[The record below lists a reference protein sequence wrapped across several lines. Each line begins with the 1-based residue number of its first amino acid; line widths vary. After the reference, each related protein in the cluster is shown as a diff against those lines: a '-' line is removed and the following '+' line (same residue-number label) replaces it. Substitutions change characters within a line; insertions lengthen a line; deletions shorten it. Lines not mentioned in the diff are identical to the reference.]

1 MQKRTRQFKEK
12 YLGKIG
18 KILMDVSKAFD
29 CLSHD
34 PGKQYDPDKPS
45 FNLVNN

>member
-1 MQKRTRQFKEK
+1 
-12 YLGKIG
+12 
-18 KILMDVSKAFD
+18 MDVSKAFD

-34 PGKQYDPDKPS
+34 PGKLEQYDPDKPS